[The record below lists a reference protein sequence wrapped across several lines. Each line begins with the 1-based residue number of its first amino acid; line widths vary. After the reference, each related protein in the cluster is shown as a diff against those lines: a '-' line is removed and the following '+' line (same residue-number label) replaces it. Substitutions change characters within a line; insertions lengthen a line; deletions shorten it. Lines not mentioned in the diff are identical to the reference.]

1 MIEKEAHIKIE
12 IINPKVTP
20 TAKIKTGRIV
30 YIPLDEIHHII
41 FQVPGNSA
49 LLANSK
55 MEFDTTISMYKDDDD
70 WNFFTSDRIK
80 SARSRILQ
88 LFPCKGEKCDVPSA
102 TPKEGEFALMDHVIA
117 QIEIDCEDKRIFL
130 DDVQVDIIFED
141 DGIWAP
147 SVPGF
152 GNMDMDQLLE
162 VLEPARLDKK

>member
-20 TAKIKTGRIV
+20 TAKIKTGRII
-30 YIPLDEIHHII
+30 YIPLDEMHHII
-41 FQVPGNSA
+41 FQVPGNCPP
-49 LLANSK
+49 LTNSK
-55 MEFDTTISMYKDDDD
+55 MEFDTTISMYKEHDD
-70 WNFFTSDRIK
+70 WNFFTSDSIK

-88 LFPCKGEKCDVPSA
+88 LFPYKGEKCNIPEEA
-102 TPKEGEFALMDHVIA
+102 PEEGRMALMDHVIA

-130 DDVQVDIIFED
+130 DDVRVDIIFED
-141 DGIWAP
+141 GVWSP